1 MQKDNSRRVGRR
13 AAIRTGLTVLASVP
27 IASTLGCGGGEL
39 TCAPG
44 SLSEAERS
52 MRTTLHYVDHG
63 SDPARHCSNCALYT
77 GAADACGTCSIIAG
91 AIHPQGTCDSFAA
104 RS

>member
-1 MQKDNSRRVGRR
+1 MQRDDSHRVGRR
-13 AAIRTGLTVLASVP
+13 AIIRTGLTVLASVP
-27 IASTLGCGGGEL
+27 FAGALGCGGGEL
-39 TCAPG
+39 ACPPG
-44 SLSEAERS
+44 SLTDAERT

-63 SDPARHCSNCALYT
+63 TDPARHCSRCALYT
-77 GAADACGTCSIIAG
+77 GSADACGGCSIIGG

>member
-1 MQKDNSRRVGRR
+1 MQKDDSRRLGRR

-27 IASTLGCGGGEL
+27 VASALGCGGGEL

-44 SLSEAERS
+44 SLTEAERT
-52 MRTTLHYVDHG
+52 MRTTLNYVDHG
-63 SDPARHCSNCALYT
+63 SNPSRHCSGCALYT
-77 GAADACGTCSIIAG
+77 GNANSCGTCSVIAG
-91 AIHPQGTCDSFAA
+91 EIHPQGTCDSFAA